1 MELIVTVLKIL
12 EFLLEEL
19 HFCEHAMFSVAVY
32 RNQFDEAE
40 GHCQRCLTY
49 SKRLGASG
57 ETKTTCMFKAICS
70 FSWLRRRQGDYS
82 AAVIFAEEA
91 YNLVVD
97 AYDPAHPQ
105 VQEAANLLIGCLIDK
120 GDFLNAERFAE
131 QTYQNLRDPK
141 NGMNQEGE
149 EVAKGAYDLADVIC
163 RQNGD
168 LEGLIKA
175 EELIREVLRI
185 RTPIFGFNHHCVGV
199 SCDLLARI
207 LMTQLLKKN
216 NKSFDRLRDESKELF
231 ERSIAIFMRNEGP
244 DGVNTAIGNL
254 NIGGYHE
261 VLATLQPTRDTKRPM
276 LLQAKSHCMEVR
288 FKYLRYVI
296 YLGTIFICCYFS

>member
-1 MELIVTVLKIL
+1 MLRLAAVWIT
-12 EFLLEEL
+12 L
-19 HFCEHAMFSVAVY
+19 H
-32 RNQFDEAE
+32 RNQVV
-40 GHCQRCLTY
+40 
-49 SKRLGASG
+49 KPIGASG

-120 GDFLNAERFAE
+120 GDFLNAE
-131 QTYQNLRDPK
+131 QTYQNIRDPK

-175 EELIREVLRI
+175 EELIREVLVTG
-185 RTPIFGFNHHCVGV
+185 TPKFGHNNH
-199 SCDLLARI
+199 
-207 LMTQLLKKN
+207 
-216 NKSFDRLRDESKELF
+216 F
-231 ERSIAIFMRNEGP
+231 
-244 DGVNTAIGNL
+244 
-254 NIGGYHE
+254 GG
-261 VLATLQPTRDTKRPM
+261 
-276 LLQAKSHCMEVR
+276 
-288 FKYLRYVI
+288 
-296 YLGTIFICCYFS
+296 